1 MESNSINEN
10 KPEGKPD
17 KKEDE
22 IKNDETNKNQIK
34 INIHIIKIKK

>member
-10 KPEGKPD
+10 KPEGIPD

-22 IKNDETNKNQIK
+22 IKNDETNRN
-34 INIHIIKIKK
+34 